1 MLTTVTQKSQASPE
15 QMGLAICKE
24 AEAGVQEA
32 MQAHLGVVGTS
43 AQSQQEK
50 REMDMKIIG
59 SGKKLMANSTSKTT
73 LGKTRSKILLFGF
86 NNLKQR

>member
-1 MLTTVTQKSQASPE
+1 MLKTAKQKSQASPE

-24 AEAGVQEA
+24 ARVQEA

>member
-1 MLTTVTQKSQASPE
+1 MLKTAKQKSQAPPE
-15 QMGLAICKE
+15 QMGLAIRK
-24 AEAGVQEA
+24 EAGVQEA

-59 SGKKLMANSTSKTT
+59 SGKKLMANSTLKTM
-73 LGKTRSKILLFGF
+73 LEKIRSKILLFGF

>member
-1 MLTTVTQKSQASPE
+1 MLKTATQKFQASSE

-24 AEAGVQEA
+24 AGVQEA
-32 MQAHLGVVGTS
+32 MQALLGVVGTS

-59 SGKKLMANSTSKTT
+59 SGKKLMANSTLNTM